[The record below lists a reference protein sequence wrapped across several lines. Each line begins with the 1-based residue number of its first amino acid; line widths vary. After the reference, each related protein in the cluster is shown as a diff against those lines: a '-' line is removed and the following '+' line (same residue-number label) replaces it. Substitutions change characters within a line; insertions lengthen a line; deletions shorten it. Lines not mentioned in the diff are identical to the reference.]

1 MFPDKFQRRTQA
13 SGLWLLGSPLL
24 KDVPDPTNYAFWQAS
39 RLNETGIAQSLG
51 LEIYPYTITG
61 VREIGYLKSKLA
73 TYDDVLAALVRKP
86 ETTKENRYPW
96 DVVKSVVETSGLR
109 DAKGRLV
116 YRLRN
121 TWWNGDGVAFPVNPS
136 PYLPAS
142 NGHPTAASHTF
153 AEIARALNDHPAI
166 HGIFV
171 DSLGMWGSYDNHRRE
186 HFAATRAPLSHDGA
200 GRACLPNWLPH
211 VDYLQELHRRIGRRL
226 VFANGIRPGRAFC
239 AFECDVCGME
249 VSMKGLET
257 RRDMD
262 FLRAIAGS
270 KPTLCL
276 LYYPDEFSRKQTEE
290 YVQRF
295 IALGLA
301 PEMRRGFPQW
311 GRYKDRDAD
320 LYERFM
326 PVYRRLDRAGWQP
339 VTHAVVK
346 TDGVWIERF
355 GTKPPELY
363 FSLYNDTT
371 NPAEAKVAIDYQALG
386 VPVGAP
392 LQEIVEN
399 RALAGLTQP
408 IALAP
413 HTLRVIQV
421 GR

>member
-1 MFPDKFQRRTQA
+1 
-13 SGLWLLGSPLL
+13 LL

-51 LEIYPYTITG
+51 LEIYPYTIIG

-73 TYDDVLAALVRKP
+73 TDDDVLAALVRKP
-86 ETTKENRYPW
+86 ETAKEGRYPW
-96 DVVKSVVETSGLR
+96 DEVKSVVETSGLR

-116 YRLRN
+116 YRLRH

-153 AEIARALNDHPAI
+153 AEIASALNDHPAI

-171 DSLGMWGSYDNHRRE
+171 DSLGMWGSYENHRRE
-186 HFAATRAPLSHDGA
+186 HFACIRAPLTHDAA
-200 GRACLPNWLPH
+200 GHACLYNWFPH
-211 VDYLQELHRRIGRRL
+211 VDYLQELHRRIGPRL

-249 VSMKGLET
+249 VSMKSLET

-270 KPTLCL
+270 KPALCL
-276 LYYPDEFSRKQTEE
+276 LFYPDEFSRKQTEE

-301 PEMRRGFPQW
+301 PEMRRGFPKW
-311 GRYKDRDAD
+311 GRYKERDVD
-320 LYERFM
+320 LYARFM
-326 PVYRRLDRAGWQP
+326 PVYRRLDLAGWQP
-339 VTHAVVK
+339 ITHASV
-346 TDGVWIERF
+346 TNDSVWIERF
-355 GTKPPELY
+355 GAKPSELY

-371 NPAEAKVAIDYQALG
+371 KPAEVKVAIDHQSLG
-386 VPVGAP
+386 VPASAP
-392 LQEIVEN
+392 LLEIVEN
-399 RALAGLTQP
+399 RALADLTQP
-408 IALAP
+408 VMLAP
-413 HTLRVIQV
+413 HTLRVIQI
-421 GR
+421 GK

>member
-1 MFPDKFQRRTQA
+1 
-13 SGLWLLGSPLL
+13 
-24 KDVPDPTNYAFWQAS
+24 
-39 RLNETGIAQSLG
+39 
-51 LEIYPYTITG
+51 
-61 VREIGYLKSKLA
+61 
-73 TYDDVLAALVRKP
+73 
-86 ETTKENRYPW
+86 
-96 DVVKSVVETSGLR
+96 
-109 DAKGRLV
+109 
-116 YRLRN
+116 
-121 TWWNGDGVAFPVNPS
+121 
-136 PYLPAS
+136 
-142 NGHPTAASHTF
+142 
-153 AEIARALNDHPAI
+153 
-166 HGIFV
+166 
-171 DSLGMWGSYDNHRRE
+171 
-186 HFAATRAPLSHDGA
+186 
-200 GRACLPNWLPH
+200 
-211 VDYLQELHRRIGRRL
+211 
-226 VFANGIRPGRAFC
+226 
-239 AFECDVCGME
+239 ME